1 METTVETFARRIA
14 AGMKQSG
21 QYSAAKT
28 CLTMLRGLLRTAG
41 TRKLSFNHLTAALL
55 KEYEHQLLCND
66 CTSSTVSL
74 YIRTLQT
81 LCRKAEEAGIA
92 KLPKDLFAKVFTG
105 YPPASRRS
113 VSTDT
118 MQRLYRAELTDK
130 SLKLAYARDLFLL
143 SFYLRGI
150 PFIDLAHLRRC
161 DLRNGILHYQ
171 RSKTDMPACI
181 HLEPCAL
188 EIIHRY
194 ADLYPVSP
202 YLLPIIRKSGTCA
215 DEQRQYESALR
226 LYNKHLNALSEFL
239 GLETPITSYS
249 ARHTWANT
257 AHDLGIDIADI
268 SEALCHS
275 SEKMTRHYLRSF
287 SPDRLARVNKRVIAC
302 ITNDKETKKDRGKPK
317 NRGILE
323 RNTRSGS
330 A

>member
-1 METTVETFARRIA
+1 
-14 AGMKQSG
+14 MKQSG

-28 CLTMLRGLLRTAG
+28 CLTMLRSLLRTAG
-41 TRKLSFNHLTAALL
+41 TKELSFSHLTAALL

-81 LCRKAEEAGIA
+81 LCHKAEEAGIT

-105 YPPASRRS
+105 YPPARRRS
-113 VSTDT
+113 VDTDT
-118 MQRLYRAELTDK
+118 MQRLHCAELTGK
-130 SLKLAYARDLFLL
+130 NLKLTFARDLFLL

-161 DLRNGILHYQ
+161 DLRDGILRYQ
-171 RSKTDMPACI
+171 RCKTGKPACI
-181 HLEPCAL
+181 RLEPCAL
-188 EIIHRY
+188 DIIHRY
-194 ADLYPVSP
+194 TGLCPASP

-215 DEQRQYESALR
+215 DERRQYESALR
-226 LYNKHLNALSEFL
+226 LYNKHLKAISEFL
-239 GLETPITSYS
+239 GLDTPITSYS

-287 SPDRLARVNKRVIAC
+287 SPDRLAGVNRRVIAC
-302 ITNDKETKKDRGKPK
+302 IIEDKENTKGRGKPK
-317 NRGILE
+317 NRSVLGVKI
-323 RNTRSGS
+323 RSGS
-330 A
+330 L

>member
-194 ADLYPVSP
+194 TCLYPASP

-287 SPDRLARVNKRVIAC
+287 SPDRLARVNRRVIAC

-323 RNTRSGS
+323 GNTRSGS